1 MALLLALSC
10 LRYSNAQTSALQL
23 DPTQVYTT
31 PNLVAPTVAG
41 SGTTPWTNSVY
52 QDSLTCFAWGN
63 PGYCGPNPI
72 ATPGYNLNYSWG
84 WVDTYQQQTMANALP
99 FSGTGLRVNGYV
111 FSFEAKNGNGWDD
124 GRTDLLFAYV
134 QFNSPK
140 GTALVNHTHN
150 LSTQFNWTQFNYNQ
164 TFATPYLSGDIGTVR
179 YGFVGQD
186 NNGWAGPYGPEI
198 RSISFGLKY
207 SVDPCVINA
216 LSSPSCPGFAAA
228 LAAKTATPAPAEQ
241 PAAVVATTAPAAISA
256 APAPA
261 TVTAAP
267 VATAS
272 PVQPPATATRESG
285 ARSNQASPRVENIVK
300 SVNEATAAT
309 VAITVQTSQEQARS
323 IEQAINQNTENQSQ
337 QSQQMTAA
345 TVTAPTA
352 TTAQPVAQ
360 RSFTSVEISADAA
373 AGAFTRP
380 GDPAAAARMPL
391 PVMETETPV
400 EARPQPRSTQPPAE
414 LAGGPSVVAFQ
425 AGVDITAYTNLALRD
440 SQFYAPREIYR
451 GQQTVDNRQ
460 ALRGLGTDRL
470 HQDMVNQQWRR

>member
-1 MALLLALSC
+1 MTSTRKWALALLSALCFSS
-10 LRYSNAQTSALQL
+10 YSNAQTSALQL

-41 SGTTPWTNSVY
+41 SNTTPWVNSVY
-52 QDSLTCFAWGN
+52 QGGLTCFAWGD

-134 QFNSPK
+134 QFNNPK
-140 GTALVNHTHN
+140 GTTLVNHTHN

-216 LSSPSCPGFAAA
+216 LSSPSCPGFTAA
-228 LAAKTATPAPAEQ
+228 LAAKTGTPSPAEQ
-241 PAAVVATTAPAAISA
+241 TAPVVTTTAPAATSA
-256 APAPA
+256 PPAPI
-261 TVTAAP
+261 TAAP
-267 VATAS
+267 VTTAAAAPTTNS
-272 PVQPPATATRESG
+272 S
-285 ARSNQASPRVENIVK
+285 RSNQSSSRVENIVK
-300 SVNEATAAT
+300 SVNETTAAT

-337 QSQQMTAA
+337 QSQQMSAA
-345 TVTAPTA
+345 TVSASA
-352 TTAQPVAQ
+352 ANAAQPLAQ
-360 RSFTSVEISADAA
+360 RSFTSVETPADAA
-373 AGAFTRP
+373 LGALTRP

-391 PVMETETPV
+391 PVVETETPV

-414 LAGGPSVVAFQ
+414 LAGGPSVTSFQ
-425 AGVDITAYTNLALRD
+425 AAVDLTAYTAIALRD
-440 SQFYAPREIYR
+440 AAFYAPREIYR

-460 ALRGLGTDRL
+460 ALRGLGTDQL
-470 HQDMVNQQWRR
+470 HQQMIDQQWRR